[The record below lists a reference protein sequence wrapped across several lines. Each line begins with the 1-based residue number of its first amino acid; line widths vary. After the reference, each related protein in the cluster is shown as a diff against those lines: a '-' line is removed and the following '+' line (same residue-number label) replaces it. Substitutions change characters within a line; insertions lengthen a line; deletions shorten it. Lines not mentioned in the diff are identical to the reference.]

1 MESLVNEDIS
11 GSNVSWMALKA
22 GDTKVVIKWDALVII
37 CANGDEVRPEVGN
50 AVKLKR

>member
-37 CANGDEVRPEVGN
+37 CASGDEV
-50 AVKLKR
+50 LK